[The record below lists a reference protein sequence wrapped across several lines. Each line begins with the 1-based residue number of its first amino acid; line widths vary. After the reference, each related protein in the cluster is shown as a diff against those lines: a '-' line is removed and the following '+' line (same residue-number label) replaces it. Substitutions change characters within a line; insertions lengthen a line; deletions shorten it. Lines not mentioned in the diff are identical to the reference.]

1 MVPYMARISDALNSL
16 MDNKTGQIEDSDRIA
31 LITFAKNSNRVFSL
45 VEKNQNFQQLKN
57 QF

>member
-1 MVPYMARISDALNSL
+1 